1 MQNFSFGK
9 HSPCISCRYS
19 KTHSKWGGGLLI
31 SELLQMCLDHF
42 SEDVDAET
50 VLKLSVTCPV
60 LCFAVLDD
68 VSTS

>member
-1 MQNFSFGK
+1 MGE
-9 HSPCISCRYS
+9 
-19 KTHSKWGGGLLI
+19 GGLLI

-50 VLKLSVTCPV
+50 VLKFSVTCPV